1 MRSAFKDWVSETTA
15 YPNEVSE
22 MALGHVISNKVE
34 AAYRRGN
41 LIEKRRQ
48 MMAEW
53 DAYLQGQG
61 QEGYP
66 HLSEQGVHMTD
77 IELPRLLRLKHI
89 LGDAKANPPIE
100 AIIPISKSSWW
111 NGVKSGKY
119 PKPVK
124 LGENTTVWKETDI
137 RELIDRLS

>member
-1 MRSAFKDWVSETTA
+1 MSVVEII
-15 YPNEVSE
+15 
-22 MALGHVISNKVE
+22 ISNKVE

-53 DAYLQGQG
+53 DAYLQGQDRK
-61 QEGYP
+61 
-66 HLSEQGVHMTD
+66 V
-77 IELPRLLRLKHI
+77 
-89 LGDAKANPPIE
+89 
-100 AIIPISKSSWW
+100 IPISKSSWW

-137 RELIDRLS
+137 RELIERLS